1 MDVNASSSADS
12 APDAPAVD
20 TPLTDDRSPCSGT
33 SSRIAQVSWKE
44 WQLFVLLAFVCLAYF
59 SRLSDL
65 TLRGEE
71 TRRGLIAREM
81 LETGDWIIPR
91 TQGVPLFSRPPL
103 QNWIIASLAIIRG
116 DVDSVTLRLP
126 SVCAILLTS
135 ILIYRYARL
144 FLQPL
149 GALAAGLAYV
159 SMVQVLEL
167 GRMGETDAL
176 FTLFV
181 SGALLTW
188 HGGLSKGASL
198 YWIWCVG
205 YALSALGT
213 LTKGPQAP
221 IYFVAPVGLYL
232 LATRKWRVAFS
243 PAHLAGIATFA
254 AVLGTWQ
261 VPCVMQVGLEGVKK
275 MYITDVGHRF
285 IDANWFSFGEHLV
298 AYPLELL
305 ACLLPWSAL
314 LIVWFNRDFRRT
326 LGPSKDFALFLAIS
340 LVATFPSVWFP
351 PGSRPRYFMSLYP
364 CLSTLIGLAVQRVA
378 LAARSEAWWI
388 VWPIFVR
395 ILSMAMVVMGLGFFG
410 ISVARVDFWLAQPI
424 WVATLY
430 VIAAGALAWQ
440 AWRAVGSRRSPLTAL
455 LCIAAFFGISNVSVV
470 MNAMQNS
477 TVDIEGSIAELK
489 KQLPPGTKLISFNVT
504 HHLFTFY
511 YRDTIPVVPWPENG
525 DVEESKAPYFCADVR
540 EFENGRDLPFRWRP
554 VTEICCDRHKM
565 TVPRIRV
572 VIGRR
577 QDIPEPCQAATAQA
591 DSSANRPHA
600 N

>member
-1 MDVNASSSADS
+1 MEVS
-12 APDAPAVD
+12 APSVSQSAACTTPASDA
-20 TPLTDDRSPCSGT
+20 
-33 SSRIAQVSWKE
+33 AQGSWKE
-44 WQLFVLLAFVCLAYF
+44 WQLLVLVAFVVLAYF
-59 SRLSDL
+59 PRLSDL

-81 LETGDWIIPR
+81 LDTGDWIIPR

-103 QNWIIASLAIIRG
+103 QNWIIATLAIIRG
-116 DVDSVTLRLP
+116 DVDAVTLRLP
-126 SVCAILLTS
+126 SVIAILLTS
-135 ILIYRYARL
+135 ILIYRYARH

-149 GALAAGLAYV
+149 GSLAAGLAFV
-159 SMVQVLEL
+159 SMAQVLEL
-167 GRMGETDAL
+167 GRMGETDAM

-188 HGGLSKGASL
+188 HGGLSKGSSS
-198 YWIWCVG
+198 YRIWCVG
-205 YALSALGT
+205 YALSALAT
-213 LTKGPQAP
+213 LTKGPQGP

-261 VPCVMQVGLEGVKK
+261 VPCVLKVGLDGLKK

-305 ACLLPWSAL
+305 VCLLPWSAL
-314 LIVWFNRDFRRT
+314 LIVWFNRDFRKT
-326 LGPSKDFALFLAIS
+326 LGRSKDFALFLAIC
-340 LVATFPSVWFP
+340 LLATFPSVWFP

-364 CLSTLIGLAVQRVA
+364 CLATLIGLAVERVA
-378 LAARSEAWWI
+378 LATRADAWWI

-395 ILSMAMVVMGLGFFG
+395 VFAVAMVLAGLGFFV
-410 ISVARVDFWLAQPI
+410 ISVVGVDFWLAQPI
-424 WVATLY
+424 WLATLY
-430 VIAAGALAWQ
+430 VIATAALSWQ
-440 AWRAVGSRRSPLTAL
+440 AWRSVGATRTSPLAAL

-470 MNAMQNS
+470 INSMQNS

-489 KQLPPGTKLISFNVT
+489 KQLPPGTELISFNVT
-504 HHLFTFY
+504 HHLFSFY
-511 YRDTIPVVPWPENG
+511 YRDAIPVVPWPENG
-525 DVEESKAPYFCADVR
+525 DVEESKVPYFCADVR

-565 TVPRIRV
+565 DVPRIRV

-577 QDIPEPCQAATAQA
+577 QDVPEPGEAAAVHA
-591 DSSANRPHA
+591 DKDAGRVHA